1 MITRSKLNNNPSLK
15 SSMVTFAATRN
26 NIREPKAY
34 LTTLKILHWFESMQE
49 EIKAST
55 QNHAWNMVPMPLEAN

>member
-1 MITRSKLNNNPSLK
+1 
-15 SSMVTFAATRN
+15 MVTFAATRN